1 MSRAS
6 LALTAA
12 VLLALPAAAAVVRE
26 PFVDPALRVL
36 ASEEPALMLS
46 ASGVQI
52 FECRPTLADPNAFA
66 WSYVAPDATL
76 YDGGRSAA
84 RHATPNHWEALGDR
98 TSVSGVP
105 RATQPAGSNNLPWLL
120 LRAIPAGEDGIFAG
134 VTSIQRVN
142 TSGGVAPATGCS
154 ADAAG
159 AEARVA
165 FTADF
170 YFYKRRGA

>member
-1 MSRAS
+1 
-6 LALTAA
+6 L
-12 VLLALPAAAAVVRE
+12 LLALPAGAAIRE
-26 PFVDPALRVL
+26 PFVDPGLRVL
-36 ASEEPALMLS
+36 ANEEPALMLS

-52 FECRPTLADPNAFA
+52 FECRPKLADPDAYA

-84 RHATPNHWEALGDR
+84 RHATPNHWESLSDR

-105 RATQPAGSNNLPWLL
+105 RASQPAGSNNLPWLL
-120 LRAIPAGEDGIFAG
+120 LRAVPAGEDGMFAG

-142 TSGGVAPATGCS
+142 TSGGVAPAGGCGADS
-154 ADAAG
+154 AG
-159 AEARVA
+159 TEARVP
-165 FTADF
+165 FTADY

>member
-1 MSRAS
+1 MESGPGMRRILLSEWTGERTEPHSRLRVFRELASHGGHAMSRAS

-12 VLLALPAAAAVVRE
+12 VLLALPAAAAAVRE
-26 PFVDPALRVL
+26 PFVDP
-36 ASEEPALMLS
+36 
-46 ASGVQI
+46 
-52 FECRPTLADPNAFA
+52 
-66 WSYVAPDATL
+66 
-76 YDGGRSAA
+76 
-84 RHATPNHWEALGDR
+84 
-98 TSVSGVP
+98 
-105 RATQPAGSNNLPWLL
+105 
-120 LRAIPAGEDGIFAG
+120 AIPAGEDGIFAG